1 MSTLSMVYNLL
12 LSCWCRQT
20 NIFARSFRV
29 QTLMLLFFP
38 EILGSTIIDHTIIA
52 GLFFA
57 CFKELKP
64 GKTQHRKKQRKA
76 NCSKNSKYRSHLNIS
91 AKKLCYYKGPIL
103 TDFQAKIRFFRLLLL
118 SAGKSNYQK
127 TIVALLGLVATALVA
142 SKQQQ

>member
-1 MSTLSMVYNLL
+1 MVYNLL

-64 GKTQHRKKQRKA
+64 GETQQRKKQRQA
-76 NCSKNSKYRSHLNIS
+76 NCSKKLHWSHLNIS

-118 SAGKSNYQK
+118 SAGKSNQQK